1 VALDTDL
8 HLELTNLAIFDWTIG
23 SEIRLYESGLI
34 EPVWTYDPAGSA
46 PEPANPSGS
55 TPDPNQGSKIV
66 IFDIPGLSPNTIYYV
81 LTGDE
86 TGISWAR
93 IDGAPW
99 YVGNFVDSSTWS
111 FRTGDSTLESI
122 LTFDIWLEDYY
133 DHPLTVD
140 EASPDA
146 DPNQN
151 GVSNLLEY
159 AFDFSSPSASAN
171 QFLPEV
177 GTFDDGVDRWVT
189 LDWRKINRATDLSYD
204 VEYSYDLTGWK
215 LIDDDDEIEFT
226 QIVLDSNPDDDD
238 SANLTRTRVKATT
251 DSLFLRLNVSE
262 L

>member
-1 VALDTDL
+1 L
-8 HLELTNLAIFDWTIG
+8 
-23 SEIRLYESGLI
+23 
-34 EPVWTYDPAGSA
+34 
-46 PEPANPSGS
+46 
-55 TPDPNQGSKIV
+55 
-66 IFDIPGLSPNTIYYV
+66 
-81 LTGDE
+81 
-86 TGISWAR
+86 
-93 IDGAPW
+93 
-99 YVGNFVDSSTWS
+99 
-111 FRTGDSTLESI
+111 
-122 LTFDIWLEDYY
+122 
-133 DHPLTVD
+133 
-140 EASPDA
+140 PDA

-151 GVSNLLEY
+151 GISNLLEY

-189 LDWRKINRATDLSYD
+189 LDWRKINGATDLSYD